1 MRSSLQSCWG
11 QSMAKLIDYLAHV
24 FQETDVKPE
33 IEVFETGMMN
43 NALFVQK
50 RDLIHQQLHFDFVLY

>member
-1 MRSSLQSCWG
+1 
-11 QSMAKLIDYLAHV
+11 MAKLIDYLAHV